1 MLATISLAHSV
12 LAPRA
17 YARAPRGPRVPRRV
31 HRAIRDCWPNST
43 TRRNSSR
50 GSNAAADDVT
60 ANAVDAATDVSALL
74 LVGFH
79 PDEIQPLTELV
90 GSIAAELELTQEI
103 GVALVNRKS
112 LDKTFAALLEG
123 DDDDDDDEE
132 EEETTEEEY
141 GDDDEDTSEAADGM
155 DDLEDLDASFDGYE
169 VRPGDWAE
177 ESFFET
183 NPAAA
188 AALLPP
194 AVRCVLLRGDGA
206 KALMP
211 HLRWEM
217 QSAGFDP
224 AVFGAFTA
232 SNADATIATVAT
244 NVVRAHERHW
254 RLSGDPPPVA
264 GTDDVSAE
272 STPLSPYAEEASS
285 QALWAT
291 TTAWTGEEGWRASDA
306 VPVMNV
312 LVDAATVPDP
322 SPFGGSVSA
331 TDCFR
336 SDASAVVALDGVVGE
351 DLRSAL
357 LDAITEPGWD
367 HATSAS
373 PPTPMW
379 DRATDD
385 GINGTE
391 EDEDEDSPAGTFRP
405 APGSWGL
412 TEEGLRQVAS
422 APATQVFLSRI
433 QALYP
438 EYHVRTM
445 PADALEPDGIPGGM
459 GGGSRITT
467 AVGNAAVY
475 GDDFKWHIDMD
486 PCALSPSSPFAERYG
501 LYVNRS
507 AGRPLFVSALVYLN
521 GPGWTPDMNAETLV
535 LDPGTGTGV
544 FIRPAPGRVLLMD
557 QDVTHR
563 VSTPSAGAKVPRY
576 SLVLK
581 LCFYPKNPEE
591 RPRLPRAEWGRPA
604 TFGTAR
610 GLSSPFAERD
620 GYPE

>member
-12 LAPRA
+12 LVPRA

-31 HRAIRDCWPNST
+31 HRAIRDWWPNST
-43 TRRNSSR
+43 TRRNCSR
-50 GSNAAADDVT
+50 GSNAAADDFT
-60 ANAVDAATDVSALL
+60 ANAVASANEVSALL

-90 GSIAAELELTQEI
+90 GSIAAELELAQEI

-123 DDDDDDDEE
+123 DDDDDDEE

-155 DDLEDLDASFDGYE
+155 DDVEEQDLDASFDGYE

-177 ESFFET
+177 ESFFEA
-183 NPAAA
+183 NPNAAA
-188 AALLPP
+188 AVLPP

-244 NVVRAHERHW
+244 NVVQAHERHW
-254 RLSGDPPPVA
+254 RLSGDPPTVA
-264 GTDDVSAE
+264 GTDDVSE

-357 LDAITEPGWD
+357 LDAVTEPGWD

-391 EDEDEDSPAGTFRP
+391 EEDDSPAGTFRP

-422 APATQVFLSRI
+422 DPATQVFLSRI

-445 PADALEPDGIPGGM
+445 PADALEPDGIPGKFI
-459 GGGSRITT
+459 STIVWEIRLTS
-467 AVGNAAVY
+467 
-475 GDDFKWHIDMD
+475 
-486 PCALSPSSPFAERYG
+486 C
-501 LYVNRS
+501 
-507 AGRPLFVSALVYLN
+507 FV
-521 GPGWTPDMNAETLV
+521 
-535 LDPGTGTGV
+535 
-544 FIRPAPGRVLLMD
+544 
-557 QDVTHR
+557 HR
-563 VSTPSAGAKVPRY
+563 
-576 SLVLK
+576 
-581 LCFYPKNPEE
+581 
-591 RPRLPRAEWGRPA
+591 
-604 TFGTAR
+604 
-610 GLSSPFAERD
+610 RD
-620 GYPE
+620 GRREPDHHRGWQRCGVR

>member
-1 MLATISLAHSV
+1 M
-12 LAPRA
+12 
-17 YARAPRGPRVPRRV
+17 
-31 HRAIRDCWPNST
+31 
-43 TRRNSSR
+43 
-50 GSNAAADDVT
+50 
-60 ANAVDAATDVSALL
+60 
-74 LVGFH
+74 VGFH

-123 DDDDDDDEE
+123 DDDDDDEEE

-155 DDLEDLDASFDGYE
+155 DDLEELDASFDGYE

-183 NPAAA
+183 NPNAAA
-188 AALLPP
+188 AVLPP

-264 GTDDVSAE
+264 GTDDVSSE

-291 TTAWTGEEGWRASDA
+291 TTAWTGEEGWRAADA
-306 VPVMNV
+306 VPVMNA
-312 LVDAATVPDP
+312 LIDAATVPDP

-385 GINGTE
+385 GINGEEE
-391 EDEDEDSPAGTFRP
+391 EDDSPAGTFRP

-422 APATQVFLSRI
+422 DPATQVFLSRI

-507 AGRPLFVSALVYLN
+507 AGRPLFV
-521 GPGWTPDMNAETLV
+521 
-535 LDPGTGTGV
+535 
-544 FIRPAPGRVLLMD
+544 
-557 QDVTHR
+557 
-563 VSTPSAGAKVPRY
+563 
-576 SLVLK
+576 
-581 LCFYPKNPEE
+581 
-591 RPRLPRAEWGRPA
+591 
-604 TFGTAR
+604 
-610 GLSSPFAERD
+610 
-620 GYPE
+620 

>member
-1 MLATISLAHSV
+1 M
-12 LAPRA
+12 
-17 YARAPRGPRVPRRV
+17 
-31 HRAIRDCWPNST
+31 
-43 TRRNSSR
+43 
-50 GSNAAADDVT
+50 
-60 ANAVDAATDVSALL
+60 L

-90 GSIAAELELTQEI
+90 GSIAAELELAQEI

-155 DDLEDLDASFDGYE
+155 DDLEEQDLDASFDGYE

-183 NPAAA
+183 NPAAAA

-264 GTDDVSAE
+264 DTDDVSAE

-306 VPVMNV
+306 VPVMNA
-312 LVDAATVPDP
+312 LIDAATVPDP

-351 DLRSAL
+351 DLRVAL

-385 GINGTE
+385 GVNGE
-391 EDEDEDSPAGTFRP
+391 EEDEDSPAGTFRP

-422 APATQVFLSRI
+422 DPATQVFLSRI

-620 GYPE
+620 GYDE

>member
-1 MLATISLAHSV
+1 M
-12 LAPRA
+12 
-17 YARAPRGPRVPRRV
+17 
-31 HRAIRDCWPNST
+31 
-43 TRRNSSR
+43 
-50 GSNAAADDVT
+50 
-60 ANAVDAATDVSALL
+60 L

-155 DDLEDLDASFDGYE
+155 DDLEEQDLDASFDGYE

-264 GTDDVSAE
+264 GTDDVSSE

-312 LVDAATVPDP
+312 
-322 SPFGGSVSA
+322 
-331 TDCFR
+331 
-336 SDASAVVALDGVVGE
+336 
-351 DLRSAL
+351 
-357 LDAITEPGWD
+357 
-367 HATSAS
+367 
-373 PPTPMW
+373 
-379 DRATDD
+379 
-385 GINGTE
+385 
-391 EDEDEDSPAGTFRP
+391 
-405 APGSWGL
+405 
-412 TEEGLRQVAS
+412 
-422 APATQVFLSRI
+422 
-433 QALYP
+433 
-438 EYHVRTM
+438 
-445 PADALEPDGIPGGM
+445 
-459 GGGSRITT
+459 
-467 AVGNAAVY
+467 
-475 GDDFKWHIDMD
+475 
-486 PCALSPSSPFAERYG
+486 
-501 LYVNRS
+501 
-507 AGRPLFVSALVYLN
+507 
-521 GPGWTPDMNAETLV
+521 
-535 LDPGTGTGV
+535 
-544 FIRPAPGRVLLMD
+544 
-557 QDVTHR
+557 
-563 VSTPSAGAKVPRY
+563 
-576 SLVLK
+576 
-581 LCFYPKNPEE
+581 
-591 RPRLPRAEWGRPA
+591 
-604 TFGTAR
+604 
-610 GLSSPFAERD
+610 
-620 GYPE
+620 